1 MYEYLKKLYNES
13 VSYYEKRQYDKAL
26 TKIDTVLKADKNN
39 IPARNLK
46 ASILTE
52 SWDGSNETK
61 CKIFEALDHFDI
73 AIENDPENKIIY
85 LDNKGNT
92 FYKLA
97 ITALKELSG
106 KLQPEIINDL
116 NKAKNCFE
124 QSLEINKNQ
133 PNVWINKGNTLDN
146 LGRYLDAIECYDKAI
161 LLDNKHHNAWGNRG
175 ISCLRLSRLM
185 EYEGDRDK
193 LFLDAMIYLAIE
205 LRMYPDFMIKNNLRE
220 FVKGFISKNKIQID
234 LEKLLKE
241 QMPKKE
247 RISGDSF
254 NLFSEQ
260 KMDFKS
266 YYYDFCEKRNLF
278 LNVHFDCNKCG
289 HNTLDLIQAKFI
301 VSANDS
307 KKPYELFKKWFS
319 LLDDY
324 RTSRFLLTLSQY
336 RHKDFIFLDRQRY
349 EPDYSLNYLTNV
361 ESLKNSFLT
370 AMNIYDKIAFFL
382 NDYEDLGLDDDDIS
396 FWTNSIF
403 NRTNVLKKNKWQID
417 LVALDSIRKDLEQK
431 EFKRLVEI
439 RNYLVHR
446 NFVLHSIV
454 DVEKLTYPYDLSET
468 KIPLEHQEYHMDI
481 NEFFKLTIQAL
492 QNIRNALFSLTFFIS
507 QKEKSKE
514 KEIGGQIG
522 EINWTHNW
530 EKDDEL
536 TKLANNFSDELKES
550 YSQMEK
556 QLIKLFRDDTTYEK

>member
-1 MYEYLKKLYNES
+1 MNDNYMHEYLKKLYNES
-13 VSYYEKRQYDKAL
+13 ISFYEKREYDKAL
-26 TKIDTVLKADKNN
+26 TKIDTILKANKNN

-61 CKIFEALDHFDI
+61 CKIFEALDHFKI
-73 AIENDPENKIIY
+73 AIMKDPENRIIY
-85 LDNKGNT
+85 LDNMGIT
-92 FYKLA
+92 FHKLA
-97 ITALKELSG
+97 TSGLKESSG
-106 KLQPEIINDL
+106 KLKSEIIDDL
-116 NKAKNCFE
+116 TKAKDCFE
-124 QSLEINKNQ
+124 QSLEINENQ
-133 PNVWINKGNTLDN
+133 PNVWINKGNTLN
-146 LGRYLDAIECYDKAI
+146 RLGRYLEAIECYDKAI
-161 LLDNKHHNAWGNRG
+161 LLDNKHRNAWGNRG
-175 ISCLRLSRLM
+175 ISCLRLSKLM
-185 EYEGDRDK
+185 GYEGDRDK
-193 LFLDAMIYLAIE
+193 LFLDAMIYLNIE
-205 LRMYPDFMIKNNLRE
+205 LRMYPDYEIENTLKE
-220 FVKGFISKNKIQID
+220 FVKDFINKNKIQID

-247 RISGDSF
+247 RILGDSF
-254 NLFSEQ
+254 NLYSEPT
-260 KMDFKS
+260 MDFKS
-266 YYYDFCEKRNLF
+266 FYYDFCEKRNLF

-289 HNTLDLIQAKFI
+289 HSTLDLIQAKFI

-307 KKPYELFKKWFS
+307 KKPYELFKKWFA

-336 RHKDFIFLDRQRY
+336 RHKDFKFLDRQRY

-403 NRTNVLKKNKWQID
+403 DRTNVLEKNKWQID
-417 LVALDSIRKDLEQK
+417 LVALDSIRKNLEKK

-468 KIPLEHQEYHMDI
+468 KTLLEHKEYHMDI
-481 NEFFKLTIQAL
+481 NEFFNLTIRVKIPFE
-492 QNIRNALFSLTFFIS
+492 N
-507 QKEKSKE
+507 
-514 KEIGGQIG
+514 
-522 EINWTHNW
+522 
-530 EKDDEL
+530 
-536 TKLANNFSDELKES
+536 
-550 YSQMEK
+550 
-556 QLIKLFRDDTTYEK
+556 